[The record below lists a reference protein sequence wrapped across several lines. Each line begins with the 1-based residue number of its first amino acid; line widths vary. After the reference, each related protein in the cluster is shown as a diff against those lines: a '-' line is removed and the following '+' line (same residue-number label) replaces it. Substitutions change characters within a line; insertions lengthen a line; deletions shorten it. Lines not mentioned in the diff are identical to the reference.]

1 VHPDPSVAAGR
12 IQQGEERASTAI
24 TGPRSRNRTTREK
37 QLTPE
42 QYRVTRQ
49 HGTERT
55 LSNPL
60 NAERNALTFACVL
73 RHAAVL
79 VRDQFDSGTGW
90 PSFSAPVDRN
100 AVAEYEDRS
109 WFMRRTEG
117 RCASCD
123 AI

>member
-1 VHPDPSVAAGR
+1 VQGR
-12 IQQGEERASTAI
+12 EIGR
-24 TGPRSRNRTTREK
+24 RVEK

-49 HGTERT
+49 HGTERAF
-55 LSNPL
+55 SSPL
-60 NAERNALTFACVL
+60 NNECSGTFACVL